1 VAVLCGGFLELAQ
14 TIDLSV
20 AVNRTVKYKGKVD
33 MIGQL
38 LAKRYQIIRVLAAGA
53 FGQTYVARDTHIPG
67 NPTCV
72 VKHLKPASNSP
83 KLLATARQ
91 LFKREAETLVKLGN
105 HDQIPQLFAYFEEDD
120 EFYLVQEYIE
130 GHTLS
135 AELPPGQR
143 LPESQV
149 IQLLQEIL
157 NILDFVHCQGVIHRD
172 IKPDNIIRRELDN
185 RLVLIDF
192 GAIKQVQSQHLTP
205 EGQVQTAIA
214 STRIGT
220 PGYTPTEQDRGKS
233 RPSSDIYALG
243 MVGIQAL
250 TGIYPH
256 HLQEDEETGEVIW
269 QHQAQVS
276 SELAAILTKMVR
288 YHFKDRYQSAEEAL
302 LALEQLTSSSA
313 ISTPTATVV
322 RATPPS
328 VHELLLR
335 WVEGGKI
342 VARAIHEKQRSKNP
356 GTVRIGSD
364 ATLCDIVLSE
374 PTVSGLHAEIFFHP
388 LEKRF
393 YLRSL
398 QQSNPPVVDGQPLTN
413 GERVLLQGSC
423 VELGQ
428 IELKVLAIDIQPLTP
443 AREDQST
450 RTLGQQVNTLLQPS
464 IPTVQQPR
472 RQAVKPK
479 ISTSSFSHQTLPRV
493 QSHTAYSAS
502 SSGNGLLLLVRLG
515 VAALVTVGVGYAY
528 LQNRLG
534 FLGLKYTST
543 AKSNSTSESN
553 TTNSSTAKS
562 GSKTNSDKI
571 SKAIAKPE
579 STVNLLRTDTAI
591 AKPESTASSA
601 KAGTATTKPE
611 STASLAKT
619 DTSSI
624 KFDPTPSLDGT
635 DTSSVKFDP
644 TPSLDGTDPLSVT
657 SDSTV
662 KSGRTGTSRTQS
674 RSMTQ
679 SGRTGTSR
687 TKPDSTKANFD
698 NGLTL
703 LENARRKAKRGDVP
717 GAIALAEDI
726 PFESSLYQQAQYEIT
741 QWQRQQQQKLA
752 RQEAENQARK
762 LLADA
767 TQTARRG
774 ESGDIETAIKLAE
787 EALTQAPPGS
797 AVFKEAKNAIAKWQ
811 KEAAAQSEQQTKPLS
826 NEVTVKPEQPTQGLF
841 FFQEATAQ
849 LQQQTRPLSYACYC
863 QPTTANAQTPVA
875 YTESGMDWTGLGC
888 TIDEAPTARIMG
900 AWNCNKL

>member
-1 VAVLCGGFLELAQ
+1 
-14 TIDLSV
+14 V
-20 AVNRTVKYKGKVD
+20 AVNKTVEYKGKVD

-91 LFKREAETLVKLGN
+91 LFKREAETLVKLGS

-143 LPESQV
+143 LSEHQV

-157 NILDFVHCQGVIHRD
+157 SILDFVHCQGVIHRD

-205 EGQVQTAIA
+205 EGQVQTSIA

-256 HLQEDEETGEVIW
+256 HFQEDEETGEVIW

-288 YHFKDRYQSAEEAL
+288 YHFKDRYQSAEETL
-302 LALEQLTSSSA
+302 QALEKLTSSSA
-313 ISTPTATVV
+313 TSTFPATIFHTT
-322 RATPPS
+322 TPSPS

-342 VARAIHEKQRSKNP
+342 MARAIHEKQRSKNP

-374 PTVSGLHAEIFFHP
+374 PTVSGLHAEIFFNP

-398 QQSNPPVVDGQPLTN
+398 QQSNPPVVDGQPLTS
-413 GERVLLQGSC
+413 GERVLLQGSR
-423 VELGQ
+423 VQLGQ
-428 IELKVLAIDIQPLTP
+428 IELKVLTISLKSFTP
-443 AREDQST
+443 ARGNPST
-450 RTLGQQVNTLLQPS
+450 QALGQQVNTLLQPS
-464 IPTVQQPR
+464 MPTVQQPR
-472 RQAVKPK
+472 RQTVKPN
-479 ISTSSFSHQTLPRV
+479 TRASSSPNQTLPRV
-493 QSHTAYSAS
+493 KTHTTYSVS
-502 SSGNGLLLLVRLG
+502 SSGNGLFLLLKLG
-515 VAALVTVGVGYAY
+515 VAALVSVGVGYAY
-528 LQNRLG
+528 LQGRLS
-534 FLGLKYTST
+534 FLGLKNTST
-543 AKSNSTSESN
+543 AKSNSTSKSSP
-553 TTNSSTAKS
+553 TKSST
-562 GSKTNSDKI
+562 TNSDKI
-571 SKAIAKPE
+571 STAIAKPE
-579 STVNLLRTDTAI
+579 STVNLLRTDIAI
-591 AKPESTASSA
+591 AQPESTVSSA
-601 KAGTATTKPE
+601 KAGTATTKSE
-611 STASLAKT
+611 STPNSAKT
-619 DTSSI
+619 DTSI
-624 KFDPTPSLDGT
+624 
-635 DTSSVKFDP
+635 VKFDP
-644 TPSLDGTDPLSVT
+644 TPNVDGTDPSIPN
-657 SDSTV
+657 SDSTTQSDRTDSSIPNSDSTAQ
-662 KSGRTGTSRTQS
+662 SGRIAISRSQS
-674 RSMTQ
+674 RSMSQ
-679 SGRTGTSR
+679 SGRAGTSQ
-687 TKPDSTKANFD
+687 TQPDSTKPNFD
-698 NGLTL
+698 SGLTL
-703 LENARRKAKRGDVP
+703 LENARRIAKRGDFP

-741 QWQRQQQQKLA
+741 QWQRHQQQKLA

-774 ESGDIETAIKLAE
+774 ESGDIEMAIKLAE
-787 EALTQAPPGS
+787 EALAQAPPGS

-811 KEAAAQSEQQTKPLS
+811 KEAAAQPEQQTKSLS
-826 NEVTVKPEQPTQGLF
+826 NEVTVNPEQHTKALF

-849 LQQQTRPLSYACYC
+849 MQQQTAPLSYACYC
-863 QPTTANAQTPVA
+863 QPTTPDAQTPVA

-888 TIDEAPTARIMG
+888 TIDEAPTARIIG
-900 AWNCNKL
+900 AWSCNKL